1 MRLKMKKKDE
11 LILFIIAFI
20 IIFFSI
26 LAKPINNLDEIWNY
40 NFARNIA
47 DGLIPY
53 KDFNMLQMPLLPII
67 SGIILKYTFNE
78 IIITRILA
86 GFLCATIML
95 LVYKILKILD
105 VKKELAVLITGIIT
119 LLMLEYYCLDYNFA
133 TLLIVLLIIY
143 NEIKFYK
150 RDKNIIKANI
160 KQDIL
165 LGIMAG
171 IAILLKQNTG
181 ILVIIAMLANKLFFI
196 KNKQDLKEY
205 LKSFLFRLMPILIL
219 ISLMIIYLIYN
230 NCFNDFVN
238 YSIKGVSEFSNY
250 IPYKKLLKLDI
261 TGLFALLV
269 PITFGIVIY
278 KIIIKRDKDKAL
290 YFLLIYGLAMFVV
303 AFPISDKIHFY
314 IGAIPTIVLMSYL
327 LSSKITNIIENKMY
341 RFCFYYVKAT
351 IYVSLL
357 AYVIINSGTYLV
369 NKHNYSDLAHYQYI
383 IVDEKLEENIEKV
396 DTFILTSKDDVKIL
410 DASAALYMIPI
421 DKYNKNY
428 DLLLKGNLGKDGEE
442 KIIAEIESSKDVKY
456 LILQDKYHKN
466 WQTPL
471 QVINNVKENKNKT
484 GTIGDFDIYE

>member
-1 MRLKMKKKDE
+1 MENVKIIGCGYAYGSNCVTNDMLKNVVDTSDEWIQSRTGIKQRTVSKNENTSDLAIRAAKKAIEENHIDKHE
-11 LILFIIAFI
+11 ISLIIVATCTPDNVTPSCACLVQEALGLNEDPVMAFDINAACSGFIYALQCASRMLDKGIA
-20 IIFFSI
+20 
-26 LAKPINNLDEIWNY
+26 
-40 NFARNIA
+40 
-47 DGLIPY
+47 
-53 KDFNMLQMPLLPII
+53 
-67 SGIILKYTFNE
+67 
-78 IIITRILA
+78 
-86 GFLCATIML
+86 
-95 LVYKILKILD
+95 LVIGAETLSKILD
-105 VKKELAVLITGIIT
+105 WKDRNTCVLFGDGAGAVLIKRCNDGSNMT
-119 LLMLEYYCLDYNFA
+119 
-133 TLLIVLLIIY
+133 
-143 NEIKFYK
+143 FYA
-150 RDKNIIKANI
+150 R
-160 KQDIL
+160 
-165 LGIMAG
+165 
-171 IAILLKQNTG
+171 
-181 ILVIIAMLANKLFFI
+181 
-196 KNKQDLKEY
+196 
-205 LKSFLFRLMPILIL
+205 S
-219 ISLMIIYLIYN
+219 
-230 NCFNDFVN
+230 
-238 YSIKGVSEFSNY
+238 KG
-250 IPYKKLLKLDI
+250 
-261 TGLFALLV
+261 
-269 PITFGIVIY
+269 
-278 KIIIKRDKDKAL
+278 DKDKAL

-428 DLLLKGNLGKDGEE
+428 DLLLKGNLGEDGEE

-471 QVINNVKENKNKT
+471 QVINYVKENKNKT